1 MAVRVFAAL
10 ALMAASFLTASLLTI
25 SLAASGGASAQGLF
39 SEFAEGACGAP
50 YVGQD
55 RDTYP
60 CDKTRKPVCQ
70 RNTGRCQCLE
80 RRDCG
85 AKQDEGW

>member
-10 ALMAASFLTASLLTI
+10 ALMAASLLAI

-60 CDKTRKPVCQ
+60 CDKTREPVCQ
-70 RNTGRCQCLE
+70 RNTGRCQGLE